1 MIPLEF
7 LWRFWSRL
15 WLWKGINPPISLVSL
30 PTDILAVIFDY
41 LEVGE
46 TRIESPHINLLSL
59 SLTCRKLR
67 VAILPRVFRKICS
80 HSASCE
86 SVWPKSLWP
95 FFRTLRL
102 RDEDTRTPV
111 LSPELLDVLSA
122 LPAVTKIVLSTE
134 SVIPTDF
141 FSAVAGLGT
150 LQVLELRQ
158 LRLDGETPSMPLPFP
173 SLTNLILSIVGPR
186 GATRVSGI
194 DVDCEKQNVASLL
207 KNLAPRLERLT
218 ISGDLLSP
226 SICDTLWPKLRELV
240 VTEHTPI
247 PYIATHRLLAHMP
260 ALHSLSLLY
269 TADVSRDKTVGLH
282 PPLTL
287 GTSHDM
293 LTTYSPH
300 LTAVTLSNT
309 SLHDPIFD
317 QLPLTLDSLSI
328 LPMWDL
334 HGHLAYPGGLGE
346 VRFFRDRASELL
358 RRLVRFNYLT
368 EFTFVAMVVN
378 PKPAFVDLIAT
389 SFPLLQTLHLGQR
402 VFREFD
408 TYLIE
413 MNDSHFI
420 ASLGNLPAL
429 RHLKFSLDIY
439 YPAADR
445 GAPATA
451 AWLLLK
457 QLPNLQTVSYRW
469 RHYSISPRSGIWYS
483 WDRSI
488 LLQPIPPQLPLKLPR
503 RDDIAIRT

>member
-1 MIPLEF
+1 MISLAF

-15 WLWKGINPPISLVSL
+15 WFWKGINPPISLVSL

-46 TRIESPHINLLSL
+46 TRINLVAL

-67 VAILPRVFRKICS
+67 VAILPRVFCEIRS
-80 HSASCE
+80 HSAGYE

-95 FFRTLRL
+95 FFRTLQL

-141 FSAVAGLGT
+141 FSAVAGLET

-186 GATRVSGI
+186 GVTRVSGVDI
-194 DVDCEKQNVASLL
+194 DCEKQNVASLL
-207 KNLAPRLERLT
+207 KNISPRLERLT

-226 SICDTLWPKLRELV
+226 SICDTLWPKLRELI

-247 PYIATHRLLAHMP
+247 PYIAPHQLLTRMP

-287 GTSHDM
+287 ATSAHDA
-293 LTTYSPH
+293 LNTYSPH
-300 LTAVTLSNT
+300 LTAVTLGNT
-309 SLHDPIFD
+309 GLHDPIFD

-346 VRFFRDRASELL
+346 VRFSRNDALEFLQ
-358 RRLVRFNYLT
+358 RLVRFNHLT
-368 EFTFVAMVVN
+368 EFAFVAIIVN
-378 PKPAFVDLIAT
+378 PKAAFVDLIAA
-389 SFPLLQTLHLGQR
+389 SFPSLQTLHLGQR

-429 RHLKFSLDIY
+429 RHLKFSLDVY
-439 YPAADR
+439 YPAANR

-488 LLQPIPPQLPLKLPR
+488 LQQPIPPQLPLKLPR
-503 RDDIAIRT
+503 RDDISITT